1 MNSELRNPVALEAAT
16 VGGLVLTEVGERV
29 EWASEKAARRKVEVE
44 VEIERGIGRMRRT
57 AEAARGGEERTR

>member
-1 MNSELRNPVALEAAT
+1 LL
-16 VGGLVLTEVGERV
+16 LTEVGERV

-44 VEIERGIGRMRRT
+44 VEVERGIGRMRRT

>member
-1 MNSELRNPVALEAAT
+1 M
-16 VGGLVLTEVGERV
+16 TEVGERV

-44 VEIERGIGRMRRT
+44 VERGIGRMRRT